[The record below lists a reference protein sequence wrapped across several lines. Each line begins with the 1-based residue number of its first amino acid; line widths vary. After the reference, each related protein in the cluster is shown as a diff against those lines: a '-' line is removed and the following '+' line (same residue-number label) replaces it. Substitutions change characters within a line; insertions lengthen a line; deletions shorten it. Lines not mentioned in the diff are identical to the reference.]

1 MPLAC
6 DTCHGRQGGE
16 DARGNEVVCDECGG
30 KGYWRCS
37 LCLTQ
42 PAEVE
47 HDEERRVCGR
57 CAEDLEARPPLC
69 SCERRP
75 VEWNHRTNRPMRM
88 CEQCAAEEEGDRR
101 CKERREEGWR

>member
-1 MPLAC
+1 VLGVRGGAAVNLDE
-6 DTCHGRQGGE
+6 DT
-16 DARGNEVVCDECGG
+16 
-30 KGYWRCS
+30 
-37 LCLTQ
+37 
-42 PAEVE
+42 
-47 HDEERRVCGR
+47 
-57 CAEDLEARPPLC
+57 PPLC